1 MKLKID
7 WKHVLSVVAVLALV
21 GGGAGAIIGTV
32 NAFTADII
40 SSHSQDKET
49 AAFRECFPDAASF
62 SDLVEV
68 TGKTYV
74 TGYRSALDASGN
86 EIGKGYVVTGASG
99 FGAPINLIVGVN
111 EEGLV
116 HVNLVSYGP
125 DNTGGTTNVIEGW
138 IDSVNEDPANL
149 ENGVTTGATNSA
161 GVIREM
167 IAEALAS
174 YEGGGSTPLPD
185 GAQKYLDLF
194 EGATSVGDEVT
205 LSGTYLTSYREVYG
219 ANNALLG
226 RGYLGA
232 GTNGFGVHIEIL
244 VGLDTNYAVTG
255 MSLEDYSGGTPAETE
270 DTIKDW
276 IDSVN
281 EDPSNFDTAPSAGAS
296 YATIQSIV
304 NEAIS
309 DYQNGGSSSENQK
322 YLDLF
327 EGAASTGNEVTVT
340 GDYITSYREVYD
352 SANTLLGRAY
362 LGAGTNGFGVHIE
375 ILVGLDT
382 NYAVTGMSLEDYSGG
397 NPAETEDT
405 IKDWIDSVNE
415 DPSNFE
421 TAPSAGASYAT
432 IQSIVNEAIFDYQ
445 NGGSSSGELTEEEQA
460 AYDALLPDA
469 TWGDVQSAEG
479 HDFVK
484 TTRLAL
490 DDNGDTLAT
499 VYQATYEQSG
509 DSLGILVSVDA
520 DKNIKVGY
528 YTSSYDAAYVTG
540 VKGWIEK
547 INNGTVDYRDDI
559 ATSGCEQAAYSIA
572 AMLDEVKEIAGITDP
587 TENPDL
593 TAPEEVTTML
603 PAASSWSEQVSI
615 SNVWYAYAYYSAY
628 DAEGEEIG
636 RVYAV
641 RLETAADNTFY
652 VALNADASFVEVKLI
667 STALTDTALTALN
680 EWISSTNSSKTL
692 TAPDSENAAASEINS
707 LIGAIEDAQRDYGV
721 NVEEDISAKIGEVV
735 AKNFGENAK
744 YDTMGGNFTLAGTP
758 EVGKTYYSVYVPSSD
773 PLGGTPTYPGNV
785 YVANIE
791 EDSYS
796 ATLLISVG
804 DLVTDAVSD
813 VVSAVDVVSETGTRN
828 EETVNRISTALV
840 EYYKGTLPTD
850 EPDEPV
856 ATAIY
861 DQCFNAYL
869 AIA

>member
-1 MKLKID
+1 MRL
-7 WKHVLSVVAVLALV
+7 L
-21 GGGAGAIIGTV
+21 
-32 NAFTADII
+32 
-40 SSHSQDKET
+40 
-49 AAFRECFPDAASF
+49 
-62 SDLVEV
+62 
-68 TGKTYV
+68 
-74 TGYRSALDASGN
+74 
-86 EIGKGYVVTGASG
+86 
-99 FGAPINLIVGVN
+99 
-111 EEGLV
+111 
-116 HVNLVSYGP
+116 
-125 DNTGGTTNVIEGW
+125 
-138 IDSVNEDPANL
+138 
-149 ENGVTTGATNSA
+149 
-161 GVIREM
+161 
-167 IAEALAS
+167 
-174 YEGGGSTPLPD
+174 LP
-185 GAQKYLDLF
+185 
-194 EGATSVGDEVT
+194 
-205 LSGTYLTSYREVYG
+205 
-219 ANNALLG
+219 
-226 RGYLGA
+226 
-232 GTNGFGVHIEIL
+232 
-244 VGLDTNYAVTG
+244 
-255 MSLEDYSGGTPAETE
+255 
-270 DTIKDW
+270 
-276 IDSVN
+276 
-281 EDPSNFDTAPSAGAS
+281 
-296 YATIQSIV
+296 
-304 NEAIS
+304 
-309 DYQNGGSSSENQK
+309 
-322 YLDLF
+322 
-327 EGAASTGNEVTVT
+327 
-340 GDYITSYREVYD
+340 DYITSYREVYD

-382 NYAVTGMSLEDYSGG
+382 NCAVTGMSLEDYSGG

-405 IKDWIDSVNE
+405 IKDWVDSVNE

-421 TAPSAGASYAT
+421 TAPSAGVSYAT
-432 IQSIVNEAIFDYQ
+432 IQSIVNEAISDYQ

-479 HDFVK
+479 HDFIK

-707 LIGAIEDAQRDYGV
+707 LIGAIGDAQRDYGM

-744 YDTMGGNFTLAGTP
+744 YDTVGGNFTLAGTP

-813 VVSAVDVVSETGTRN
+813 VVSAVDVVSETGTKN
-828 EETVNRISTALV
+828 EETVNRISAALV